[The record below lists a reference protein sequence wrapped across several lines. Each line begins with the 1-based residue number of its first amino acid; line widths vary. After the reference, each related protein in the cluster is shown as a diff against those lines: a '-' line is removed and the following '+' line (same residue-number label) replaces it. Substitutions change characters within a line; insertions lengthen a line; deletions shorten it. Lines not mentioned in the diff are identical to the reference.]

1 MTYKGSLRAFLA
13 EGTQS
18 KTTLFYFLTDT
29 HKKSNKKGK
38 KRKKDGG
45 KKRNRKKGN
54 RYENNMY
61 GDSDEEG
68 GGGYGEEGGTGYGDD
83 VSDEGPQ
90 EYKAPESSTIESE
103 RKSKVVETIRIQFYS
118 FLLLV
123 KRV

>member
-1 MTYKGSLRAFLA
+1 MTYNGGLRPLLA
-13 EGTQS
+13 EGIQS
-18 KTTLFYFLTDT
+18 KTTLFYFSTDT

-38 KRKKDGG
+38 KRKKGGG
-45 KKRNRKKGN
+45 KKGNRKKGN

-68 GGGYGEEGGTGYGDD
+68 GGGYGDEGGAGYGDD

-103 RKSKVVETIRIQFYS
+103 RKSIVVETIQIQFIVFFYS
-118 FLLLV
+118 
-123 KRV
+123 